1 MFIPKLYKSEDYNL
15 MKEII
20 RENSFAL
27 LISSVDKIRA
37 THSMMM
43 LNDDDKENIY
53 IETHISRANPQA
65 KTLKNGDDVLCDFL
79 GAHTYISS
87 SWYDHI
93 NVSTWNYEAVQI
105 HGKVEL
111 MNDDELYN
119 HLDKLTSK
127 YENFQQCPMMVKD
140 MGKEFVEKEMK
151 GAFGLKIIST
161 EIFIKQKLSQN
172 RKENDFQNIIS
183 NLENGDENGKRI
195 AEKMKLLKKKIV
207 FTTKDTKDVS
217 FEKLAFKRV

>member
-1 MFIPKLYKSEDYNL
+1 MFIPKLYKSEDLNL

-27 LISSVDKIRA
+27 LISSLDKIRA

-43 LNDDDKENIY
+43 LNEDDVENIF
-53 IETHISRANPQA
+53 IESHISRANPQS
-65 KTLKNGDDVLCDFL
+65 KTLKNGDEVLCDFL

-105 HGKVEL
+105 YGKVEL
-111 MNDDELYN
+111 MNDQELYK

-127 YENFQQCPMMVKD
+127 YEKFQQCPMLVKD

-151 GAFGLKIIST
+151 GAFGLKIIPT

-172 RKENDFQNIIS
+172 RKEHDFQHIIS
-183 NLENGDENGKRI
+183 HLENGNENGKRI
-195 AEKMKLLKKKIV
+195 AEKMKLLHK
-207 FTTKDTKDVS
+207 
-217 FEKLAFKRV
+217 

>member
-43 LNDDDKENIY
+43 LNEDDPENIY

-65 KTLKNGDDVLCDFL
+65 KILKDGDEVLCDFL
-79 GAHTYISS
+79 GAHAYISS

-111 MNDDELYN
+111 MNRDELYQ

-127 YENFQQCPMMVKD
+127 YESFQQCPMMVKD

-151 GAFGLKIIST
+151 GAFGIKIIPN

-172 RKENDFQNIIS
+172 RKENDFKNIIS

-195 AEKMKLLKKKIV
+195 SEKMKLLN
-207 FTTKDTKDVS
+207 
-217 FEKLAFKRV
+217 R

>member
-1 MFIPKLYKSEDYNL
+1 MFIPKIYRSEDYDV
-15 MKEII
+15 MREII
-20 RENSFAL
+20 KENAFAL

-43 LNDDDKENIY
+43 LNEDDPEHIY

-65 KTLKNGDDVLCDFL
+65 KTLKDGDDVVCDFL

-93 NVSTWNYEAVQI
+93 NVSTWNYEAVQV

-111 MNDDELYN
+111 MNQEELYK

-127 YENFQQCPMMVKD
+127 YENFQQCPVLVKD
-140 MGKEFVEKEMK
+140 MGKEFVKKEMK
-151 GAFGLKIIST
+151 GAFGLKVIPT

-172 RKENDFQNIIS
+172 RKEGDYQNIIS
-183 NLENGDENGKRI
+183 HLESSDDQAKKI
-195 AEKMKLLKKKIV
+195 AEKMKLIKK
-207 FTTKDTKDVS
+207 
-217 FEKLAFKRV
+217 

>member
-1 MFIPKLYKSEDYNL
+1 MFIPKLYKSEDYNV
-15 MKEII
+15 MREII

-43 LNDDDKENIY
+43 LNEDDPENIY

-65 KTLKNGDDVLCDFL
+65 KTLTNGNEVLCDFL

-105 HGKVEL
+105 YGKVEL
-111 MNDDELYN
+111 MNHNELYQ

-127 YENFQQCPMMVKD
+127 YESFQQCPMMVKD
-140 MGKEFVEKEMK
+140 MGKDFIEKEMK
-151 GAFGLKIIST
+151 GAFGLKIIPT

-183 NLENGDENGKRI
+183 NLEKGDENGKQI
-195 AEKMKLLKKKIV
+195 AEKMKLLKK
-207 FTTKDTKDVS
+207 
-217 FEKLAFKRV
+217 

>member
-1 MFIPKLYKSEDYNL
+1 MFVPKLYRSEDLNL

-43 LNDDDKENIY
+43 LNENDPENAY

-65 KTLKNGDDVLCDFL
+65 KTLKNGDEVLCDFL

-105 HGKVEL
+105 YGKVEL
-111 MNDDELYN
+111 MDQGELYS
-119 HLDKLTSK
+119 HLEKLTSK
-127 YENFQQCPMMVKD
+127 YEQFQQCPMMVND

-151 GAFGLKIIST
+151 GAFGIKVIPT

-172 RKENDFQNIIS
+172 RKENDFNNIIS
-183 NLENGDENGKRI
+183 HLEQSDDDARRI
-195 AEKMKLLKKKIV
+195 AEKMKLIKK
-207 FTTKDTKDVS
+207 
-217 FEKLAFKRV
+217 

>member
-1 MFIPKLYKSEDYNL
+1 MFIPKLYKSEDYDL

-43 LNDDDKENIY
+43 LNEDDPENIY

-65 KTLKNGDDVLCDFL
+65 KTLTNGDEVLCDFL

-105 HGKVEL
+105 YGKVDL
-111 MNDDELYN
+111 MNHDELYQ

-127 YENFQQCPMMVKD
+127 YEKPQQCPMMVKD

-151 GAFGLKIIST
+151 GAFGLKIIPT

-172 RKENDFQNIIS
+172 RKEDDFENIIL
-183 NLENGDENGKRI
+183 NLEKGDANGKQI
-195 AEKMKLLKKKIV
+195 AEKMKLLKK
-207 FTTKDTKDVS
+207 
-217 FEKLAFKRV
+217 

>member
-1 MFIPKLYKSEDYNL
+1 MFIPKLYRSEDYDL
-15 MKEII
+15 MREII
-20 RENSFAL
+20 KENSFAL

-43 LNDDDKENIY
+43 LNEDDPENAY

-65 KTLKNGDDVLCDFL
+65 KTLNDGNEVLCDFL

-105 HGKVEL
+105 HGTVEI
-111 MNDDELYN
+111 MNHDELYT

-127 YENFQQCPMMVKD
+127 YESFQQCPMMVED

-151 GAFGLKIIST
+151 GAFGIKIIPT

-172 RKENDFQNIIS
+172 RKETDYNNIIS
-183 NLENGDENGKRI
+183 QLEQSDHNARKI
-195 AEKMKLLKKKIV
+195 ADKMKLIKK
-207 FTTKDTKDVS
+207 
-217 FEKLAFKRV
+217 

>member
-1 MFIPKLYKSEDYNL
+1 MFVPKLYRSED
-15 MKEII
+15 MEVMRDII
-20 RENSFAL
+20 KENSFAL

-43 LNDDDKENIY
+43 LNETDSENPY

-65 KTLKNGDDVLCDFL
+65 KTLKNGDEVLCDFL

-111 MNDDELYN
+111 MNQDELYS
-119 HLDKLTSK
+119 HLDKLTTK

-140 MGKEFVEKEMK
+140 MGREFVEKEMK
-151 GAFGLKIIST
+151 GAFGIKVIPT

-172 RKENDFQNIIS
+172 RKENDYNNIIS
-183 NLENGDENGKRI
+183 HLEQSDAQAQKI
-195 AEKMKLLKKKIV
+195 AEKMKLIKK
-207 FTTKDTKDVS
+207 
-217 FEKLAFKRV
+217 

>member
-1 MFIPKLYKSEDYNL
+1 MFVPKLFRSEDLNL
-15 MKEII
+15 MREII

-43 LNDDDKENIY
+43 LNESDPENAY

-65 KTLKNGDDVLCDFL
+65 KILKNGDEVLCDFL

-93 NVSTWNYEAVQI
+93 NVSTWNYEAVQVY
-105 HGKVEL
+105 GKVEL
-111 MNDDELYN
+111 MDHDELYS
-119 HLDKLTSK
+119 HLEKLTSK
-127 YENFQQCPMMVKD
+127 YEQFQQCPMMVKD

-151 GAFGLKIIST
+151 GAFGIKVIPT

-172 RKENDFQNIIS
+172 RKENDFNNIIS
-183 NLENGDENGKRI
+183 QLEQSDDDARRI
-195 AEKMKLLKKKIV
+195 AEKMKLIKK
-207 FTTKDTKDVS
+207 
-217 FEKLAFKRV
+217 

>member
-1 MFIPKLYKSEDYNL
+1 MFIPKIYRSEDYDV
-15 MKEII
+15 MREII
-20 RENSFAL
+20 KENAFAL

-43 LNDDDKENIY
+43 LNEDDPEHIY

-65 KTLKNGDDVLCDFL
+65 KTLKDGDDVVCDFL

-93 NVSTWNYEAVQI
+93 NVSTWNYEAVQV

-111 MNDDELYN
+111 MDQEELYK

-127 YENFQQCPMMVKD
+127 YENFQQCPVLVKD

-151 GAFGLKIIST
+151 GAFGLKVIPT

-172 RKENDFQNIIS
+172 RKEGDYQNIIS
-183 NLENGDENGKRI
+183 HLESSDDQAKKI
-195 AEKMKLLKKKIV
+195 AEKMKLIKK
-207 FTTKDTKDVS
+207 
-217 FEKLAFKRV
+217 

>member
-1 MFIPKLYKSEDYNL
+1 MFIPKLYRSEDMNL

-43 LNDDDKENIY
+43 LNESNPENVY

-65 KTLKNGDDVLCDFL
+65 KILKNGDEVLCDFL
-79 GAHTYISS
+79 GAHAYISS

-93 NVSTWNYEAVQI
+93 NVSTWNYEAVQV

-111 MNDDELYN
+111 MDHDELYD

-127 YENFQQCPMMVKD
+127 YEKFQQCPMMVKD

-151 GAFGLKIIST
+151 GAFGIKVIPT

-172 RKENDFQNIIS
+172 RKEADFHNIIS
-183 NLENGDENGKRI
+183 QLEQSDDNARKI
-195 AEKMKLLKKKIV
+195 AEKMKLIKK
-207 FTTKDTKDVS
+207 
-217 FEKLAFKRV
+217 

>member
-1 MFIPKLYKSEDYNL
+1 MFVPKLYRSEDMNL
-15 MKEII
+15 MREII

-43 LNDDDKENIY
+43 LNENDPENVY

-65 KTLKNGDDVLCDFL
+65 KTLKDGDEVLCDFL

-105 HGKVEL
+105 YGKVEL
-111 MNDDELYN
+111 MNHDELYA

-127 YENFQQCPMMVKD
+127 YEKFQQCPMMVKD
-140 MGKEFVEKEMK
+140 MGNEFVEKEMK
-151 GAFGLKIIST
+151 GAFGIKINPT

-172 RKENDFQNIIS
+172 RKEGDFQNIIS
-183 NLENGDENGKRI
+183 QLEQSDDNARKV
-195 AEKMKLLKKKIV
+195 AEKMKLIKK
-207 FTTKDTKDVS
+207 
-217 FEKLAFKRV
+217 

>member
-1 MFIPKLYKSEDYNL
+1 MFIPKLYRSEDFDV
-15 MKEII
+15 MRKII
-20 RENSFAL
+20 KENSFAL
-27 LISSVDKIRA
+27 LISSADKIRA

-43 LNDDDKENIY
+43 LNEDDPENAY

-65 KTLKNGDDVLCDFL
+65 KVLKNGDEVLCDFL

-105 HGKVEL
+105 YGKVEL
-111 MNDDELYN
+111 MDHDELYA

-127 YENFQQCPMMVKD
+127 YEKLQQCPMMVKD
-140 MGKEFVEKEMK
+140 MGREFVEKEMK
-151 GAFGLKIIST
+151 GAFGIKIIPT

-172 RKENDFQNIIS
+172 RKEADFDNII
-183 NLENGDENGKRI
+183 NQLEQSDDNARKI
-195 AEKMKLLKKKIV
+195 AAKMKLIKK
-207 FTTKDTKDVS
+207 
-217 FEKLAFKRV
+217 

>member
-15 MKEII
+15 MREII

-43 LNDDDKENIY
+43 LNEDDPENIY

-65 KTLKNGDDVLCDFL
+65 KTLKNGDEVLCDFL

-105 HGKVEL
+105 HGKVEI
-111 MNDDELYN
+111 MDHDELYT

-127 YENFQQCPMMVKD
+127 YESFQQCPMMVKD
-140 MGKEFVEKEMK
+140 MGREFVEKEMK
-151 GAFGLKIIST
+151 GAFGIKIIPT

-172 RKENDFQNIIS
+172 RKENDFNNIIIQ
-183 NLENGDENGKRI
+183 LEQSDDNARKI
-195 AEKMKLLKKKIV
+195 AEKMKLIKK
-207 FTTKDTKDVS
+207 
-217 FEKLAFKRV
+217 

>member
-43 LNDDDKENIY
+43 LNEDDPENVY
-53 IETHISRANPQA
+53 IETHISKANPQA
-65 KTLKNGDDVLCDFL
+65 KTLKNGDEVLCDFL

-105 HGKVEL
+105 YGKVEL
-111 MNDDELYN
+111 MNHDELYQ
-119 HLDKLTSK
+119 HLDKLTTK
-127 YENFQQCPMMVKD
+127 YESLLQCPMMVKD

-151 GAFGLKIIST
+151 GAFGLKIIPT

-195 AEKMKLLKKKIV
+195 AEKMKLLKK
-207 FTTKDTKDVS
+207 
-217 FEKLAFKRV
+217 